1 MDQKHQNHKDTKP
14 APAPKTEE
22 HPKEDI
28 DSLGQYNPAETLQRK
43 TIVEVGEINKK
54 KEAEAKEKEH
64 KEAL

>member
-1 MDQKHQNHKDTKP
+1 MNKEHHDQHETKP

-43 TIVEVGEINKK
+43 TILEVGEINKK
-54 KEAEAKEKEH
+54 KEAEAKEKE
-64 KEAL
+64 KAG